1 MMNLGGG
8 NMYKI
13 GEFSILAKVTIKTLR
28 YYEKEKLLI
37 PSSID
42 EETGY
47 RYYESGQLMALSRI
61 IALRQLG
68 LSIKDI
74 KTILETGKMKEF
86 LMKRKSEVEEN
97 LILCRTQLSQIHYLL
112 EEKNMKYEIIMKE
125 LPTYTVY
132 YKEGIIKNFSY
143 LPKFIIDSAEE
154 CKVTNPML
162 QCIEPD
168 YCYVSYLDKEFKD
181 HDITIRYAQAVERAG
196 VETDTIKF
204 ETLKPVHAVCLYHK
218 GSYTGLPNAYSAIM
232 KYIEENHYQIV
243 EPVRERYIDG
253 MWNKENE
260 EDWLT
265 EIQVPIQ
272 K

>member
-1 MMNLGGG
+1 
-8 NMYKI
+8 MYKI
-13 GEFSILAKVTIKTLR
+13 GEFSVLAKVTIKTLR
-28 YYEKEKLLI
+28 YYEKERLLI
-37 PSSID
+37 PSFVD

-47 RYYESGQLMALSRI
+47 RYYESGQLIALSRI

-74 KTILETGKMKEF
+74 KTILETTRMKEF
-86 LMKRKSEVEEN
+86 LMKRKSEIEEN
-97 LILCRTQLSQIHYLL
+97 LILYRTQLSQIHYLL

-132 YKEGIIKNFSY
+132 YKEGTIKDFSC
-143 LPKFIIDSAEE
+143 LPKFIIDSAKE
-154 CKVTNPML
+154 CKKTNPTL
-162 QCIEPD
+162 QCIKPD

-181 HDITIRYAQAVERAG
+181 HDIKIRYAQAVESKG
-196 VETDTIKF
+196 VENDTIKF
-204 ETLKPVHAVCLYHK
+204 EILKPVHAVCLYHK
-218 GSYTGLPNAYSAIM
+218 GTYAGLSSAYSAIM
-232 KYIEENHYQIV
+232 KYIEENHYQMI
-243 EPVRERYIDG
+243 ESPRERYIDG